1 MKKVTRVSILGALLL
16 CVLSLTACGDKEQ
29 QDKSSGKGN
38 ANDEMVTSISVNKD
52 GSIESRIVEKFDAAY
67 YDVSALQ
74 AMIEEAAAD
83 YSRETAGAEISL
95 KECKVTDG
103 KVNVEMTFN
112 DCNAYAGFN
121 GETFFAGTIQDAY
134 EAGYDLNVTL
144 KAVSSK
150 DGAGTV
156 SKQELLGMGDSHI
169 VIFERPVQED
179 EAGEDPAEATMRINC
194 YGNILYVG
202 DGVSTV
208 GKKSADVSIDQGVGI
223 IVFK

>member
-1 MKKVTRVSILGALLL
+1 MKKVTRVNILGALLL
-16 CVLSLTACGDKEQ
+16 CVLCLTACGNKEQ
-29 QDKSSGKGN
+29 QNKPSDKGN
-38 ANDEMVTSISVNKD
+38 AKDEMVTSISVNKD
-52 GSIESRIVEKFDAAY
+52 GTIESRIVEEFEAAY

-83 YSRETAGAEISL
+83 YSRETAAAEVSL
-95 KECKVTDG
+95 KGCKVVDN
-103 KVNVEMTFN
+103 KVNVEITYN

-150 DGAGTV
+150 DGAQTV

-179 EAGEDPAEATMRINC
+179 GAGEEAAGATMRINC

-208 GKKSADVSIDQGVGI
+208 GKKSVDVSIDQGVGI